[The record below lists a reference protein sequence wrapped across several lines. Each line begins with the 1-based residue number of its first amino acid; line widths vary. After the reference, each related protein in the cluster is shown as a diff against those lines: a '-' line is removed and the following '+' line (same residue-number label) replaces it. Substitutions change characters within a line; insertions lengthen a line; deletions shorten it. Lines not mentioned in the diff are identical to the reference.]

1 MDKETDKR
9 IHELLAEKAGF
20 YAVIPGAVRYDPD
33 LSYFARILYGEISAL
48 ANKEGYCY
56 ATNSYFER
64 LYSVSESSVS
74 QTISKLVKK
83 EYLILKLIYKEG
95 TKEIIERR
103 LYLNDKFFKI
113 KMVSSEDP
121 TL

>member
-33 LSYFARILYGEISAL
+33 LSYFAKILYGEISAL
-48 ANKEGYCY
+48 ATKEGYCY

-64 LYSVSESSVS
+64 LYSMTKTNIS
-74 QTISKLVKK
+74 QTIGKLVKK